1 MGPDVDGLPDSPG
14 KPVGVSIQYL
24 RIFKLDV
31 VAWVILVDMYDTSEE
46 EELGLLC
53 SAKREQ
59 NQERAVKPHPREP
72 ICTNNDISQYT
83 ICERHHREDPESDQ
97 VVRDHNTR
105 ETCKETERYP
115 M

>member
-1 MGPDVDGLPDSPG
+1 MLG
-14 KPVGVSIQYL
+14 KA
-24 RIFKLDV
+24 R
-31 VAWVILVDMYDTSEE
+31 
-46 EELGLLC
+46 
-53 SAKREQ
+53 AKPRESCETAPQ
-59 NQERAVKPHPREP
+59 EP

-105 ETCKETERYP
+105 ETYKETERYP